1 MGNGSV
7 VVDALHTLSSLI
19 HSPPPHCPPS
29 LHFSWCSFS
38 NLWKKQC
45 LHMSQMDMSE
55 RVAQSFVVVVENQR
69 FKNLAAP
76 LLLRLCQLSML
87 L

>member
-1 MGNGSV
+1 M
-7 VVDALHTLSSLI
+7 DLWLLM
-19 HSPPPHCPPS
+19 HCTPYPPS
-29 LHFSWCSFS
+29 STPLLTVLPLHFSWCSFS

-45 LHMSQMDMSE
+45 LHMSQMDRSE
-55 RVAQSFVVVVENQR
+55 RVAQSFVVVVENQL